1 MSIRWNDIA
10 FSPDD
15 ALTADIASSWRWL
28 IGDGDWKAVQ
38 CSRLGDL
45 FLERSSGQIDWM
57 SCSLGSIEAAA
68 PDRATFD
75 RICAE
80 GADPF
85 ARWFDPD
92 SVAALHSTG
101 KAAGQNECYLFI
113 VLPIFAEGTYEGD
126 NVTIVPVHEVFVGLA
141 DIHQQIADLLDGQS
155 VRLRVVD

>member
-1 MSIRWNDIA
+1 MSIRWHDIA
-10 FSPDD
+10 FFPDD

-28 IGDGDWKAVQ
+28 IGDDDWKPVL

-57 SCSLGSIEAAA
+57 SCSLGSIEPAA

-80 GADPF
+80 GGDHSAG
-85 ARWFDPD
+85 WFDPD
-92 SVAALHSTG
+92 FVASLHSSG
-101 KAAGQNECYLFI
+101 KIAGQNECYLFI
-113 VLPIFAEGTYEGD
+113 ILPIFAEGRYEAE
-126 NVTIVPVHEVFVGLA
+126 NIRVVPIHEVFVGLA
-141 DIHQQIADLLDGQS
+141 DIHQQIADLPDGQA